1 MELAEGKTPI
11 ENNIPDNIR
20 MEVSSFPSMPQAAVK
35 LRALLKE
42 DDVPMIEIENIL
54 RQDPGLSTNVLRL
67 ANSAHF
73 GTSSKVGSLKKAI
86 MLLGLK
92 RFEQIAISAY
102 MNKTMDKA

>member
-54 RQDPGLSTNVLRL
+54 RQDPGLSISVLRFMML
-67 ANSAHF
+67 DHF
-73 GTSSKVGSLKKAI
+73 SIFFCSRRCELKFTGQELSIELQKI
-86 MLLGLK
+86 VYPEMYK
-92 RFEQIAISAY
+92 I
-102 MNKTMDKA
+102 